1 MKSKKEKSAKMK
13 ERLLLIFKKYQ
24 ESEIKTQYSNIQSG
38 DDVVMVWQRIW
49 DKTEIKYKIIMKT
62 LLASYSLEKFT
73 MTNDPI

>member
-38 DDVVMVWQRIW
+38 DDVVMV
-49 DKTEIKYKIIMKT
+49 
-62 LLASYSLEKFT
+62 
-73 MTNDPI
+73 